1 MQYNAKGHENLIR
14 MNIQLNVPRLFLNS
28 EEQLIASTGF
38 YHVPSGC
45 SRIFTQYG
53 SKRDIYNYY
62 LIWVISADQWV
73 SSSVSSGV
81 KCSLGTDLGSVSRG
95 NLTLHHPAISIS
107 CKYLSFKDHHTWPQL
122 QLQFHLNYFTDS
134 RYVTVM
140 WYHIIY
146 LETNRCRWKI
156 WPTSTPSLWWC
167 CLSIR
172 QVCGGGCGGG
182 GGLWCWCEFML
193 LHGFLLYLRH
203 CSYVINQNA

>member
-156 WPTSTPSLWWC
+156 WPTLTPRAFGDAACPLDKGGSM
-167 CLSIR
+167 
-172 QVCGGGCGGG
+172 CGH
-182 GGLWCWCEFML
+182 EFTL
-193 LHGFLLYLRH
+193 LHWSLLYLCK
-203 CSYVINQNA
+203 CSYVIHRNT